1 MFDSQQITY
10 FHSHFCTDWFA
21 DLNYGPVDQAG
32 ESPAYQAIADAAKGW
47 IARGVDGLRLDA
59 VKHIYHSETSEENPR
74 FLKMF
79 YEDMNAYYKQK
90 GHTDD
95 FYMVGEVLSEYDK
108 VAPYYK
114 GLPALLNFPSGIVWN
129 GESIIVPDVI
139 LPKTSFLTNRNTPT
153 IEAITSKQRN

>member
-1 MFDSQQITY
+1 MYVLKNKKGWPATVSLSYLSVGYYFFRISIVSDAISNSSSVGITTT
-10 FHSHFCTDWFA
+10 FTLESAVEIIASSPRTFA
-21 DLNYGPVDQAG
+21 FTALSSLIPVSYTHLPVDQAG

-95 FYMVGEVLSEYDK
+95 FYMRCV
-108 VAPYYK
+108 
-114 GLPALLNFPSGIVWN
+114 
-129 GESIIVPDVI
+129 
-139 LPKTSFLTNRNTPT
+139 
-153 IEAITSKQRN
+153 